1 MANNFVKEYLKII
14 NEEVVDAADMA
25 KRIENIRT
33 QLKDIKADIEKDF
46 EQALEIHGDVCKE
59 AYTEILKNVDNA
71 IKELQ
76 YPFGFYND
84 ADDAKDI
91 KAVEE

>member
-14 NEEVVDAADMA
+14 NEEVINAAYMA
-25 KRIENIRT
+25 ERIENIRI
-33 QLKDIKADIEKDF
+33 QLRDIKTDIEKDF
-46 EQALEIHGDVCKE
+46 EQALEIHGDSCKE

-71 IKELQ
+71 IKELR

-84 ADDAKDI
+84 ADDAKDT
-91 KAVEE
+91 KAEEE